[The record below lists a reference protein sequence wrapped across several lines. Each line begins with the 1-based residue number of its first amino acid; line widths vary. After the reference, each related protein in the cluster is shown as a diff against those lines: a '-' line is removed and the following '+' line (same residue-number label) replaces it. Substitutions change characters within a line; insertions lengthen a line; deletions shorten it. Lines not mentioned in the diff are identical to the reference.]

1 MKLLKS
7 TGAGFLLPASRYLIL
22 IMFAKRLYATLV
34 PGSRQQVRFWFMA
47 SLLVAL
53 LYGLLGLQEAWSTNA
68 VADDARQHLFWMRRW
83 LDPAL
88 FPNDLIADY
97 FQSVAPWGFAAF
109 YHLFALLRIDPL
121 TVSHFLPLLLGLL
134 ATAYGFRVC
143 LQLLPMPFAGFIA
156 ALLLN
161 QLFWSHDDLAS
172 ATPRAFMLPLFLAFL
187 DYLMRRA
194 LWPTLGVILLQGLF
208 YPQYVLVFAG
218 ILCLRPWRW
227 EHGVKLTPD
236 REAWRFCLAGLGCC
250 LLVLLPYALDAS
262 PYGPVIRAAE
272 SRLLPDFAPEGR
284 ARFWLEDPWQFW
296 LSGNRSGLFPTFKPP
311 IFGLGLLLP
320 LLLYLPRRFP
330 IARYITPH
338 LAILG
343 QIIAVA
349 LALFGAAHALL
360 FRLHLPSRYTA
371 YTLRYVLV
379 FAAAL
384 VLMLLLEGGL
394 RWLQHPPARLPRRV
408 LVWGNLL
415 LVSSLL
421 LLYPVYAEDFPNA
434 GYEQGRAP
442 ALYAF
447 LAQQPKDT
455 LVASLLKEAD
465 NIPTFAQRS
474 VLVAPEYAV
483 PYHKAYAEQFRQRAK
498 ALIQAQYTP
507 DIMALRQFVQTYGV
521 DFWLVDQESFE
532 PNRLKTQWIRQYPDD
547 LKAALEN
554 LKQGQPI
561 VDQRQAQCSVLAEQ
575 GWKLLAV
582 DCLVR

>member
-1 MKLLKS
+1 ML
-7 TGAGFLLPASRYLIL
+7 
-22 IMFAKRLYATLV
+22 AKRLYATLV
-34 PGSRQQVRFWFMA
+34 PGSRQQVRFWFAA

-53 LYGLLGLQEAWSTNA
+53 LYGGLGLQEAWSTGA

-83 LDPAL
+83 LDPGL

-109 YHLFALLRIDPL
+109 YRLFALIGVDPL
-121 TVSHFLPLLLGLL
+121 AVSHLLPLLLGIV
-134 ATAYGFRVC
+134 ATGYGFRVC

-156 ALLLN
+156 AALLN

-187 DYLMRRA
+187 DYLLRRA
-194 LWPTLGVILLQGLF
+194 LWPTLGVILLEGLF

-227 EHGVKLTPD
+227 RGGSRGWLRLLPNLTPD
-236 REAWRFCLAGLGCC
+236 REERWFCLAGLGVC
-250 LLVLLPYALDAS
+250 LLALLPYALDAS
-262 PYGPVIRAAE
+262 PYGPVITAAE
-272 SRLLPDFAPEGR
+272 ARLLPEFAPTGR
-284 ARFWLEDPWQFW
+284 ARFWLDNPWQFW

-330 IARYITPH
+330 IARYITPN
-338 LAILG
+338 LVILG
-343 QIIAVA
+343 QITVAA
-349 LALFGAAHALL
+349 LALFGAAHLLL

-384 VLMLLLEGGL
+384 VLMLLVEGGL
-394 RWLQHPPARLPRRV
+394 RWLQLAPGLARRV
-408 LVWGNLL
+408 LVWGGLAL
-415 LVSSLL
+415 TSSLL
-421 LLYPVYAEDFPNA
+421 LFYPLYAEDFPNA
-434 GYEQGRAP
+434 GYEQGRAT

-447 LAQQPKDT
+447 LLAQPQQT

-474 VLVAPEYAV
+474 VLVAPEYAI
-483 PYHKAYAEQFRQRAK
+483 PYHKAYANQFRQRAQD
-498 ALIQAQYTP
+498 LIQAQYAR
-507 DIMALRQFVQTYGV
+507 DAGALRQVVQTYGI
-521 DFWLVDQESFE
+521 DFWLVDQESFAA
-532 PNRLKTQWIRQYPDD
+532 NRLKSQWIRQYPAA
-547 LKAALEN
+547 LQTALEN
-554 LKQGQPI
+554 LAQGQP
-561 VDQRQAQCSVLAEQ
+561 VVEQRQAECSVLAEQ
-575 GWKLLAV
+575 GWRLLAA
-582 DCLVR
+582 DCLIK